1 MDVATLLI
9 IFFFIIPIFIG
20 FLVYS
25 VISRKQEDQDY
36 QDALDDLYTQLQIGR
51 ITVEKYHELRNG
63 LEVRY
68 HRTQRDRGL

>member
-9 IFFFIIPIFIG
+9 IFFFIVPIFLG

-25 VISRKQEDQDY
+25 VLSRKQQDRDY
-36 QDALDDLYTQLQIGR
+36 QDALNEVYRQLESGS
-51 ITVEKYHELRNG
+51 ITVEKYHELRLE

-68 HRTQRDRGL
+68 HRTQRDRGF

>member
-9 IFFFIIPIFIG
+9 ILFFIIPIFIG

-36 QDALDDLYTQLQIGR
+36 QDTLDDLYNQLQSGR

-63 LEVRY
+63 LEVQY
-68 HRTQRDRGL
+68 HRTQRDRGF